1 MKIEFDLEKSEKN
14 RLQRELPFERAM
26 EFDWENA
33 IFFEDDRNLYPERRF
48 IAVGYLDDRLHVL
61 CFTPIAGGVR
71 VISFRKANE
80 REAKRHGKTLT
91 LDQR

>member
-1 MKIEFDLEKSEKN
+1 MKIEFDPEKSEKN
-14 RLQRELPFERAM
+14 RLQRELPFERAI

-33 IFFEDDRNLYPERRF
+33 VFFEDGRNLYPERRF

-71 VISFRKANE
+71 IISFRKANE

-91 LDQR
+91 LDQ

>member
-1 MKIEFDLEKSEKN
+1 MKIEFDPEKSEKN
-14 RLQRELPFERAM
+14 RLQRELPFERAI

-91 LDQR
+91 LDQ

>member
-1 MKIEFDLEKSEKN
+1 MKIEFDPEKSERN

-26 EFDWENA
+26 EFNWENA
-33 IFFEDDRNLYPERRF
+33 VFFEDDRNLYPERRF

>member
-1 MKIEFDLEKSEKN
+1 MKIEFDPEKSERN
-14 RLQRELPFERAM
+14 RMQRELPFERAS

-33 IFFEDDRNLYPERRF
+33 IFFEDDRNVYPERRF
-48 IAVGYLDDRLHVL
+48 IAVGYLDERLHVL

-71 VISFRKANE
+71 IISFRKANE

-91 LDQR
+91 LDQ

>member
-1 MKIEFDLEKSEKN
+1 MFTRSG
-14 RLQRELPFERAM
+14 A
-26 EFDWENA
+26 
-33 IFFEDDRNLYPERRF
+33 F
-48 IAVGYLDDRLHVL
+48 IAVGSLDERLHVL

-91 LDQR
+91 LDQ

>member
-1 MKIEFDLEKSEKN
+1 MKIEFDPEKSEKN

-91 LDQR
+91 LD